1 MLIFH
6 KQSEPHEVIN
16 LACLYPLDTFIK
28 VPLSAM
34 VSNSQM
40 NSVPQFIITLWS
52 CSTLWKSYVLCNI
65 LYTTR
70 WLQWILRLPFRG
82 DEKMSILYSLKEYAN
97 YARDCMI
104 TNKILHMFH
113 IALWRYITARPYL
126 ITKRTEIDW
135 FVVTKGITN
144 KPLLTIRA
152 TNFCDRILTY
162 IVFSHLQLC

>member
-52 CSTLWKSYVLCNI
+52 CSTLWKSYVLYNI
-65 LYTTR
+65 LHTTR

-82 DEKMSILYSLKEYAN
+82 DEKMFILYSLKEYAN
-97 YARDCMI
+97 YSRYCMI

-113 IALWRYITARPYL
+113 IASVKIHYCKTIFNY
-126 ITKRTEIDW
+126 KKDW
-135 FVVTKGITN
+135 
-144 KPLLTIRA
+144 
-152 TNFCDRILTY
+152 DRLVCCHQRNY
-162 IVFSHLQLC
+162 K